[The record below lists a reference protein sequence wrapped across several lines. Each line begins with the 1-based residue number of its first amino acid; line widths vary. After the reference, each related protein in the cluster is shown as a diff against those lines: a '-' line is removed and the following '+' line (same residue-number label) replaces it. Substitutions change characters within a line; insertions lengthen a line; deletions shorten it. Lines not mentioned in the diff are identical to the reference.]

1 MHQLRRQ
8 IGLAALLAPGEVDI
22 PPPLRPTRRAALFQ
36 QPEVPG
42 GQLLDTGQDRMR
54 IGHIAPGHIGFERLR
69 VEFAKSPYKETAV
82 LTLQER
88 IQARL
93 DRMMAQNPSRIDLYK
108 RYQEIIADYNKDK
121 DDAEIQ
127 RVFDDLMTLHDS
139 LDQEEQRYIREGFK
153 TEKEL
158 AVFDLLSKDKTSIT
172 KGDID
177 KIKKV
182 AQELMDSVEQRRQE
196 MGDLRDRASSQAQM
210 KAAIID
216 RMLEGMPDEFS
227 SEDIEARAEVIYQ
240 YVETQIQSAAVH

>member
-1 MHQLRRQ
+1 MQ
-8 IGLAALLAPGEVDI
+8 GC
-22 PPPLRPTRRAALFQ
+22 
-36 QPEVPG
+36 
-42 GQLLDTGQDRMR
+42 
-54 IGHIAPGHIGFERLR
+54 
-69 VEFAKSPYKETAV
+69 
-82 LTLQER
+82 
-88 IQARL
+88 
-93 DRMMAQNPSRIDLYK
+93 DLYK

-182 AQELMDSVEQRRQE
+182 AQELMDTVEQRRQE

-227 SEDIEARAEVIYQ
+227 SEEIEVHAEVIYQ
-240 YVETQIQSAAVH
+240 YVEMQMRSGVVH

>member
-1 MHQLRRQ
+1 M
-8 IGLAALLAPGEVDI
+8 
-22 PPPLRPTRRAALFQ
+22 
-36 QPEVPG
+36 
-42 GQLLDTGQDRMR
+42 
-54 IGHIAPGHIGFERLR
+54 
-69 VEFAKSPYKETAV
+69 

-93 DRMMAQNPSRIDLYK
+93 DRMMEQNPSRIDLYK

-139 LDQEEQRYIREGFK
+139 LDLEEQRYIREGFK

-182 AQELMDSVEQRRQE
+182 AQELMARAAQQFLESSVERN
-196 MGDLRDRASSQAQM
+196 M
-210 KAAIID
+210 
-216 RMLEGMPDEFS
+216 
-227 SEDIEARAEVIYQ
+227 
-240 YVETQIQSAAVH
+240 

>member
-1 MHQLRRQ
+1 
-8 IGLAALLAPGEVDI
+8 
-22 PPPLRPTRRAALFQ
+22 
-36 QPEVPG
+36 
-42 GQLLDTGQDRMR
+42 
-54 IGHIAPGHIGFERLR
+54 
-69 VEFAKSPYKETAV
+69 
-82 LTLQER
+82 
-88 IQARL
+88 
-93 DRMMAQNPSRIDLYK
+93 MAQNPSRIDLYK

-182 AQELMDSVEQRRQE
+182 AQELMDTVEQRRQE

-240 YVETQIQSAAVH
+240 YVETQMQSVAVH